1 MTRRSWLTFA
11 FTVLFSVVSLPAC
24 GPLPTGEY
32 WNGFFRHVYR
42 PKYSFEVPSG
52 WREAKV
58 ADYPS
63 LAFNRRIFAGL
74 DDSGRQK
81 LLQGAELELQ
91 ALDTGLVS
99 SQGAWIQVR
108 SAARFGEYAGGNLV
122 RYGLSG
128 DKEKQAL
135 WERFAAAR
143 IQGAPPEDKP
153 VLTLEVVD
161 LAGYGSNQFVRV
173 RFRSDELRG
182 SLYWTVLGLYTE
194 DNAVLLAHLGTPEDR
209 EEGMAGFEAI
219 AASLRWD

>member
-1 MTRRSWLTFA
+1 SFSRTYYRTRHG
-11 FTVLFSVVSLPAC
+11 SVRPA
-24 GPLPTGEY
+24 GGRE
-32 WNGFFRHVYR
+32 GAAGSH
-42 PKYSFEVPSG
+42 PS
-52 WREAKV
+52 
-58 ADYPS
+58 PS
-63 LAFNRRIFAGL
+63 SNRRIFAGL

-143 IQGAPPEDKP
+143 IQGAPPADKP

>member
-1 MTRRSWLTFA
+1 MTRRSWRTFA

-24 GPLPTGEY
+24 GPLPSGEY
-32 WNGFFRHVYR
+32 WQGAYLHAYR
-42 PKYSFEVPSG
+42 PKYSFEVPPG
-52 WREAKV
+52 WREAKA

-63 LAFNRRIFAGL
+63 LAFNRRLFAGL
-74 DDSGRQK
+74 DDAGRQK
-81 LLQGAELELQ
+81 LVQSAEVDLQS
-91 ALDTGLVS
+91 LDTALIS

-108 SAARFGEYAGGNLV
+108 SVTRTGQYAGKDLV
-122 RYGLSG
+122 RYGLN

-153 VLTLEVVD
+153 VLTLELVD
-161 LAGYGSNQFVRV
+161 LAGYGGNMFVRV

-182 SLYWTVLGLYTE
+182 SLHWTTLGLYAE

-209 EEGMAGFEAI
+209 AAGMAGFEAI
-219 AASLRWD
+219 AASLRWE